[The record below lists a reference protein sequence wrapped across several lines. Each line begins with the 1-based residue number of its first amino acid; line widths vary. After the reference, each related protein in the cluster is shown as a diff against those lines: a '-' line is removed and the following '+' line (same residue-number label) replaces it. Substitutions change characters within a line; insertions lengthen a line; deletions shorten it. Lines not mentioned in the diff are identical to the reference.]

1 MNAPTARLS
10 QFEFVALIAMIMA
23 TVAFSIDAMLPA
35 LPDIAA
41 ELTPDAPNRAQ
52 LIITSFVLGMGFGTF
67 FTGPL
72 SDRFGRKPVMIGG
85 AVVYCGAALA
95 AWAAPTLETMLAARL
110 LMGLGAAGPRVV
122 AIALV
127 RDIYSGRDMARIMS
141 FVMLV
146 FSLVPAMA
154 PSIGMIIISL
164 AGWHAVFL
172 AFVVFSGI
180 TVIWLGLRQP
190 ETLTTERRRPLNLPS
205 LWAAISEVMRHPT
218 TRLSIV
224 VQTLAMGMLFGVISS
239 TQQVFDKTYGQG
251 DVFHFWFGGIAIL
264 AASASLLN
272 ARLVGRLGMRPII
285 KATFLMQIAASSLMI
300 VAMLSPLPNSVELL
314 VYAAWN
320 VTVFFQIGMTAG
332 NLNALAMEPM
342 GHIAGMAASLIAAL
356 STIGAVIIAV
366 PIGLS
371 FNGTP
376 LPLAVAI
383 LICATLAFWLTTMIR
398 RESDG

>member
-1 MNAPTARLS
+1 
-10 QFEFVALIAMIMA
+10 
-23 TVAFSIDAMLPA
+23 
-35 LPDIAA
+35 
-41 ELTPDAPNRAQ
+41 
-52 LIITSFVLGMGFGTF
+52 
-67 FTGPL
+67 
-72 SDRFGRKPVMIGG
+72 MIGG

>member
-1 MNAPTARLS
+1 MTPSRQFPDVRLRN
-10 QFEFVALIAMIMA
+10 
-23 TVAFSIDAMLPA
+23 P
-35 LPDIAA
+35 P
-41 ELTPDAPNRAQ
+41 
-52 LIITSFVLGMGFGTF
+52 
-67 FTGPL
+67 
-72 SDRFGRKPVMIGG
+72 
-85 AVVYCGAALA
+85 
-95 AWAAPTLETMLAARL
+95 
-110 LMGLGAAGPRVV
+110 
-122 AIALV
+122 
-127 RDIYSGRDMARIMS
+127 
-141 FVMLV
+141 
-146 FSLVPAMA
+146 
-154 PSIGMIIISL
+154 
-164 AGWHAVFL
+164 
-172 AFVVFSGI
+172 
-180 TVIWLGLRQP
+180 
-190 ETLTTERRRPLNLPS
+190 ERRRPLNLPS

-251 DVFHFWFGGIAIL
+251 DVFHFWFGGIAVL

-285 KATFLMQIAASSLMI
+285 KATFLMQVAASTLMI